1 MLNTD
6 VLYSLLSPPLFLSY
20 TQEIRLLAI
29 VTAKNAV
36 RSSWSKSTSQ
46 HEWNK
51 ISEEEKQTVRTAAF
65 ARLLDDPSPRIAIQ
79 IPILIANISKYDFPN
94 PWSTLLSDLINI
106 AMSNTAP
113 IPQRLRVLKT
123 LKHVLVSLQSKQFM
137 IGNSTG
143 FLNMSNKEFEDLF
156 QSMDQERNIMFES
169 IKAHFAAIRS
179 SWEEDFSCLL
189 NKSQPDWEQRGELA
203 VALFAVLR
211 EMLAVVPDIACIEG
225 DFAILMQK
233 CSEAATA
240 CAGPLFSPGQSELE
254 ENQERHVLS
263 KGWERILQIGL
274 LASNKFPISFAPHLP
289 SWVAFCVNTAL
300 VGMDAAAV
308 NCIRTKSRVFL
319 IRFLCRVLLQSYY
332 TTANIEG
339 VVEGMSPEQAASV
352 GQDLQRASESLDALV
367 STNDGHCDAVV
378 QAIISKYIVLSP
390 KDLSEWANDP
400 ESFARQV
407 ADVESSPESDTPIHC
422 GVALLQ
428 CLLERSDENVTNS
441 LLGMA
446 SQLQSQLP
454 MTVDNILL
462 REAAYRAIGECFLHI
477 RHKVNF
483 NDWYKNELRGILQ
496 QPPQPQQQQQQQ
508 QDILGGAF
516 SHNNVIKARALW
528 LIGACG
534 EELLTEAWDE
544 AFTLAVQY
552 IQSPDLVQ
560 ALQAVTV
567 VTALLGNVL
576 EEERF
581 IAQPEDTKQLLLQ
594 GMEPVIPYHGAAN
607 DEEAEDI
614 NAKLQA
620 EFDAHTGAIARNMDN
635 VMNNCFALLPRLE
648 EVESMVS
655 TLVCV
660 SVTIEVMG
668 EKVQPHLGSI
678 TGALPRVWRVIN
690 ARQGEGTGALTRLHS
705 ALISTLTHV
714 ISKLGGSALSGEH
727 FSSVILPLLV
737 HATSLGG
744 AETEPLVDDG
754 LKLWHALLRSTNT
767 LPPQLNEML
776 AQRLPAILN
785 KGQDNTMAYK
795 ILEGH
800 LLRVGPQCLA
810 PLMDMVGASINKSLQ
825 PVLSAHV
832 VSNGTSNMVGP
843 DAAHEAGVALALMLR
858 LIQANDYLVAP
869 SLQAAV
875 TSAAAIL
882 GRDFGGGISHL
893 PARCV
898 TIVQGCIQVL
908 THIVFKQPSV
918 FPSLVAAACQSGVCS
933 NVQVGGN
940 GAVVG
945 QQGEAATIVE
955 QRLID
960 RWLIFLLARDIS
972 ELYVPISS
980 MHNKIR
986 RHRGTVALCT
996 AIYADVSPA
1005 MHSLERATKALVL
1018 CTKVVDEREMY
1029 LKSEEFLQ
1037 NEFAANQGVMDYIVK
1052 VGLEKMMTGDVF
1064 KAVDSREAT
1073 RAAASKIFERH
1084 GKEAV
1089 LKSIEAIDPMYKERL
1104 EEILSLNRGSNGG
1117 GGGGDGSMQ

>member
-1 MLNTD
+1 M
-6 VLYSLLSPPLFLSY
+6 
-20 TQEIRLLAI
+20 QEIRLLAV

-36 RSSWSKSTSQ
+36 GSSCSKSMSQ
-46 HEWNK
+46 HEWSK
-51 ISEEEKQTVRTAAF
+51 VSEEEKQTVRTAAF
-65 ARLLDDPSPRIAIQ
+65 ARLLNDPSPRIAVQ
-79 IPILIANISKYDFPN
+79 LSLFIANMSKYDFPT

-137 IGNSTG
+137 IGNTTG
-143 FLNMSNKEFEDLF
+143 FINMSNKEFEELF
-156 QSMDQERNIMFES
+156 QSMDEERNSMFDS
-169 IKAHFAAIRS
+169 IKAHFVAIRS
-179 SWEEDFSCLL
+179 SWEEDFGCLL

-211 EMLAVVPDIACIEG
+211 EMLAIVPNITGIER

-233 CSEAATA
+233 CAEAATA

-274 LASNKFPISFAPHLP
+274 LASNKFPIKFAPHLP
-289 SWVAFCVNTAL
+289 SWIAFCINIAL
-300 VGMDAAAV
+300 FGMDAAAV
-308 NCIRTKSRVFL
+308 HHIRPKSRVFL
-319 IRFLCRVLLQSYY
+319 IRFVARALLQSYY
-332 TTANIEG
+332 NTAAAPSLYGIGTNIEG
-339 VVEGMSPEQAASV
+339 VVGGMSPEQAASV
-352 GQDLQRASESLDALV
+352 RQDLQRASESLDALV

-378 QAIISKYIVLSP
+378 QAIISKYLVLSP

-400 ESFARQV
+400 ESLARQV

-446 SQLQSQLP
+446 SQLQSQQKL
-454 MTVDNILL
+454 TVDNILL
-462 REAAYRAIGECFLHI
+462 REAAYRAVGECFLHI

-496 QPPQPQQQQQQQ
+496 QQQ
-508 QDILGGAF
+508 QDTLGGVF
-516 SHNNVIKARALW
+516 SHDNVIKARALW
-528 LIGACG
+528 LIGVCG

-607 DEEAEDI
+607 DDEAEDI

-620 EFDAHTGAIARNMDN
+620 EFNAHTGAIARNVDN
-635 VMNNCFALLPRLE
+635 IMNNCFALLPRLE

-678 TGALPRVWRVIN
+678 TGALPRVWSVIN
-690 ARQGEGTGALTRLHS
+690 ARQGEGTGALARLHS

-714 ISKLGGSALSGEH
+714 ISKLGGSALSEEH
-727 FSSVILPLLV
+727 FSSVILPLLL
-737 HATSLGG
+737 HATSLGS

-754 LKLWHALLRSTNT
+754 LKLWYALLRSTDT

-776 AQRLPAILN
+776 AQRLPSIIN
-785 KGQDNTMAYK
+785 KGQDSTMAYK

-843 DAAHEAGVALALMLR
+843 DAAHEAGVALALTLR
-858 LIQANDYLVAP
+858 LIQANDYLVAS

-875 TSAAAIL
+875 TSTAAIL

-908 THIVFKQPSV
+908 AHIVFKQPSV
-918 FPSLVAAACQSGVCS
+918 FPSLIAAAYQSGVSS
-933 NVQVGGN
+933 NGQEGGN
-940 GAVVG
+940 GALVG
-945 QQGEAATIVE
+945 QAAAATATIVE
-955 QRLID
+955 QRLVD

-972 ELYVPISS
+972 ELYVPVSS

-1029 LKSEEFLQ
+1029 LKSEEFLH
-1037 NEFAANQGVMDYIVK
+1037 NEFVSKQGVIDNIVK
-1052 VGLEKMMTGDVF
+1052 VGLEKMVTGDVF
-1064 KAVDSREAT
+1064 KTVDSREAT

-1084 GKEAV
+1084 GKEVV
-1089 LKSIEAIDPMYKERL
+1089 LKSVETIDPMYRERL
-1104 EEILSLNRGSNGG
+1104 EEILSLNRDSNGG
-1117 GGGGDGSMQ
+1117 VGGDSSMQ

>member
-1 MLNTD
+1 M
-6 VLYSLLSPPLFLSY
+6 
-20 TQEIRLLAI
+20 QEIRLLAI

-36 RSSWSKSTSQ
+36 GSSWSKSKSQ
-46 HEWNK
+46 GEWSK
-51 ISEEEKQTVRTAAF
+51 VSEAEKQTVRTAAF
-65 ARLLDDPSPRIAIQ
+65 ARLLDDPSPRIAVQ
-79 IPILIANISKYDFPN
+79 LSLLIANMSKYDFPT
-94 PWSTLLSDLINI
+94 PWSTLLSDLINL
-106 AMSNTAP
+106 AMSSTAP

-137 IGNSTG
+137 IGNTTG
-143 FLNMSNKEFEDLF
+143 FLNMSNKEFEELF
-156 QSMDQERNIMFES
+156 QSIDEERNSMFDS
-169 IKAHFAAIRS
+169 IKAHFGAIRS
-179 SWEEDFSCLL
+179 SWEEDFGCLL
-189 NKSQPDWEQRGELA
+189 NKSQPDWEQRGELS

-211 EMLAVVPDIACIEG
+211 EMLAIVPDITGIEV

-233 CSEAATA
+233 CAEAATA

-254 ENQERHVLS
+254 KNQDLERHVLS

-274 LASNKFPISFAPHLP
+274 LASNKFPIKFAPHLP
-289 SWVAFCVNTAL
+289 SWIAFCVNTAL
-300 VGMDAAAV
+300 FGMDAAAV
-308 NCIRTKSRVFL
+308 HHIRPKSRVFL
-319 IRFLCRVLLQSYY
+319 IRFVARALLQSYY
-332 TTANIEG
+332 NTAAAPSLYGIGTNIEG
-339 VVEGMSPEQAASV
+339 VIKGMSPEQAASV
-352 GQDLQRASESLDALV
+352 RQDLHCASESLDALV

-378 QAIISKYIVLSP
+378 QAIISKYLVLSP

-400 ESFARQV
+400 ESLARQV

-446 SQLQSQLP
+446 SQLQSQQP
-454 MTVDNILL
+454 MTADNILL

-496 QPPQPQQQQQQQ
+496 QQQ
-508 QDILGGAF
+508 QDTLGGVF
-516 SHNNVIKARALW
+516 SHDNVIKARALW
-528 LIGACG
+528 LIGVCG

-544 AFTLAVQY
+544 AFTLAVHY

-581 IAQPEDTKQLLLQ
+581 IAQPEDTKHLLLQ

-620 EFDAHTGAIARNMDN
+620 EFNAHTGSIARNVDN
-635 VMNNCFALLPRLE
+635 IMNNCFALLPRLE

-668 EKVQPHLGSI
+668 ERVQPHLGSI
-678 TGALPRVWRVIN
+678 TGALPRVWSVIN

-714 ISKLGGSALSGEH
+714 ISKLGGSALSEDH
-727 FSSVILPLLV
+727 FSSVILPLLL
-737 HATSLGG
+737 HATNLGS

-754 LKLWHALLRSTNT
+754 LKLWHALLRSTDT

-776 AQRLPAILN
+776 TQRLPAILN

-810 PLMDMVGASINKSLQ
+810 PLMDMVGASIDKSLQ
-825 PVLSAHV
+825 PVLKAHV

-858 LIQANDYLVAP
+858 LIQANDYLVAS

-908 THIVFKQPSV
+908 AHIVFKQPSV
-918 FPSLVAAACQSGVCS
+918 FPSLIAAACQSSGVSS
-933 NVQVGGN
+933 NGREGGS
-940 GAVVG
+940 GPLVG
-945 QQGEAATIVE
+945 QAQAAAAAAATIIE
-955 QRLID
+955 QRLVD

-972 ELYVPISS
+972 ELYVPVSS
-980 MHNKIR
+980 MHNKIK

-996 AIYADVSPA
+996 AVYADVSPA

-1037 NEFAANQGVMDYIVK
+1037 NEFVSKQGVIDNIVK
-1052 VGLEKMMTGDVF
+1052 VGLEKMLTGDMF

-1089 LKSIEAIDPMYKERL
+1089 LKSVETMDPMYRERL
-1104 EEILSLNRGSNGG
+1104 EEILFLNGGSNGG
-1117 GGGGDGSMQ
+1117 GGGGGGGGGDSTMQ